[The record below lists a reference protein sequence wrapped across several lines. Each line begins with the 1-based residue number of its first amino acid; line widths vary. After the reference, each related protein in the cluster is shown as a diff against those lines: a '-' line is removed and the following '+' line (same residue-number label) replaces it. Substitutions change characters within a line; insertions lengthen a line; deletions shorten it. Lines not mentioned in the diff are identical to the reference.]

1 MRKIKSKEE
10 RLRNHQYICRLDKL
24 LYLHDEA
31 GPAADVGILFN
42 LGILETIK
50 GILQEVDKGC
60 GENDAFKR
68 VNRRP
73 LNRNMT
79 G

>member
-10 RLRNHQYICRLDKL
+10 RLRNHQYICKPDKR

-31 GPAADVGILFN
+31 GPAADVGILLD

-50 GILQEVDKGC
+50 GILQEVDKC
-60 GENDAFKR
+60 CRENDTLKKSI
-68 VNRRP
+68 
-73 LNRNMT
+73 
-79 G
+79 GGH